1 MEGRKLK
8 NIVIIILLL
17 LNGFLL
23 VPVGGRRAQSTHS
36 RDAALDSA
44 VEILRGS
51 GIHLEDGVVPRTADL
66 PERQAVRELALE
78 QEQAAHLLGG
88 EVTVQARGGDVY
100 RYENEAG
107 WLQFH
112 STGEFLGEFE
122 PGAFAVGEEDVVR
135 HAARLLSQL
144 TFDGRVSQKLEFG
157 GAEHSDWSITFV
169 QTLDGAL
176 VLDRQVTLH
185 YLNGSLVSL
194 SGRRVPGQPVL
205 TGERSAV
212 SAATALMRLYN
223 GLNELGDVYNRIQTI
238 EPAYRLSVSLS
249 DPVRLI
255 PAWYVKTDTGEY
267 SMELQSG
274 QVSRM
279 GGAIPVAMQAE
290 TARETV
296 QPLQE
301 QPVDEARK

>member
-1 MEGRKLK
+1 MEGTKIK
-8 NIVIIILLL
+8 NIIIIILLL

-23 VPVGGRRAQSTHS
+23 VPVGGRRVQNARSQ
-36 RDAALDSA
+36 DAALNGA
-44 VEILRGS
+44 VEILRDS
-51 GIHLEDGVVPRTADL
+51 GIVLEEDAVPREADL
-66 PERQAVRELALE
+66 PVLRASRDLLLE
-78 QEQAAHLLGG
+78 QEQVARLLGDG
-88 EVTVQARGGDVY
+88 VTAQARGGEVY
-100 RYENEAG
+100 RYESELG

-112 STGEFLGEFE
+112 STGEFLAEFE
-122 PGAFAVGEEDVVR
+122 PEAFPVGEEDVVR

-144 TFDGRVSQKLEFG
+144 TFDGRVSQKLEVG

-279 GGAIPVAMQAE
+279 GGTAVPAAQADQVMKE
-290 TARETV
+290 S
-296 QPLQE
+296 
-301 QPVDEARK
+301 